1 MLPLVPAVGRVRFSK
16 LSTPVLAHTVQRGHG
31 GRYRLH
37 LVGMPLGPGAWVF
50 PVGTER
56 GAPLSSARYKF
67 DPMLIEVVAS
77 HLEFCLTGIVGDSR
91 HR

>member
-1 MLPLVPAVGRVRFSK
+1 
-16 LSTPVLAHTVQRGHG
+16 
-31 GRYRLH
+31 
-37 LVGMPLGPGAWVF
+37 MPLGPGAWVF

-77 HLEFCLTGIVGDSR
+77 PLRVSLNGCRG
-91 HR
+91 

>member
-1 MLPLVPAVGRVRFSK
+1 MHP
-16 LSTPVLAHTVQRGHG
+16 
-31 GRYRLH
+31 
-37 LVGMPLGPGAWVF
+37 VGMPPGPGAWVF

-77 HLEFCLTGIVGDSR
+77 PLRVLLDRCRG
-91 HR
+91 